1 MQLKIQKLFLIPLFK
16 ADAFFY
22 DDFPTVL
29 FVGGQ
34 GDKKCYLPI
43 EQLSCDTFGNYG
55 LFNCKFARKKKH
67 FFNM

>member
-43 EQLSCDTFGNYG
+43 EQLSWDIFG
-55 LFNCKFARKKKH
+55 LFNCKFARKKQ

>member
-1 MQLKIQKLFLIPLFK
+1 MQKLFLIPLFK

-29 FVGGQ
+29 FVDRQ
-34 GDKKCYLPI
+34 GNKKCSLPI
-43 EQLSCDTFGNYG
+43 EQHSNDIFGNYG
-55 LFNCKFARKKKH
+55 LFNCKFARKKKKK

>member
-1 MQLKIQKLFLIPLFK
+1 MQLKKLFLIPLFK

-43 EQLSCDTFGNYG
+43 EQLS
-55 LFNCKFARKKKH
+55 
-67 FFNM
+67 